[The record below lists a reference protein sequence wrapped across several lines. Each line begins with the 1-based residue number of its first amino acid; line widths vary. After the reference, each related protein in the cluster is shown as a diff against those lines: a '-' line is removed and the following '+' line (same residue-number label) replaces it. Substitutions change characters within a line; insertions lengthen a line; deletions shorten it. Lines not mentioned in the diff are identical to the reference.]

1 MKIIF
6 ASTAGPKIRL
16 MGTVFA
22 AIFVAGCA
30 APVPS
35 AEMNDPSEAL
45 NRQFHAFNIEV
56 DRQLLRPLAT
66 TAVKPGGGPISQ
78 GVVNFAANLS
88 APTTI
93 LNNLLQLRLGRA
105 VENTLK
111 FAINTTV
118 GIGGLFNPAKAAG
131 IEGSDSDF
139 GETLHVWG
147 FGEGAYLE
155 APLIGPTTSRD
166 LSGFIV
172 DVAINPLQ
180 VFLPPKQAR
189 VGTLAGAASGVV
201 YRGQYVE
208 TIDSVL
214 YDSADSYAQARIL
227 YLQNRRFE
235 LGVGAGADDI
245 IDPYEDPYAE

>member
-6 ASTAGPKIRL
+6 TSTAATKARL
-16 MGTVFA
+16 SGAVLA
-22 AIFVAGCA
+22 ALLLAGCA
-30 APVPS
+30 AQPPS
-35 AEMNDPSEAL
+35 AEIYDPSEAL
-45 NRQFHAFNIEV
+45 NRQFHAFNVDV

-66 TAVKPGGGPISQ
+66 TTVKPGGGPISQ
-78 GVVNFAANLS
+78 GIVNFAANLS

-93 LNNLLQLRLGRA
+93 MNNILQLRLGRA

-118 GIGGLFNPAKAAG
+118 GVGGLFNPAKAAG

-166 LSGFIV
+166 LSGLAV
-172 DVAINPLQ
+172 DIAINPLQ
-180 VFLPPKQAR
+180 IFLPPKEAR
-189 VGTLAGAASGVV
+189 LGTIAGAAAGVV

-214 YDSADSYAQARIL
+214 YDSADSYGQARIL

-235 LGVGAGADDI
+235 LGVGTGADDI
-245 IDPYEDPYAE
+245 IDPYEDPYAQ